1 MELKKC
7 PNFSFGQ
14 FSGKKSWYYT
24 NGFFL
29 GGRQKIVL
37 FHRKDS
43 FFRDEI
49 YENRHSF
56 LDMKLSK
63 ITFSLHFFIHWICL
77 LIRRTCLWY
86 KKWHTFFWLTS
97 PIQTRKSSSGLW
109 GKLQSLDFFQE
120 VSHKQLKQN
129 GKCMKNWKNN
139 VWYWLTLTCS
149 TLRGL
154 LQPTRKSSLIYVLR
168 SDSSSI
174 SKTSS
179 KSISISS

>member
-24 NGFFL
+24 NGFFG

-86 KKWHTFFWLTS
+86 KKWHTFLVNFSYSDQKVQFGFVRIITMSWLF
-97 PIQTRKSSSGLW
+97 P
-109 GKLQSLDFFQE
+109 
-120 VSHKQLKQN
+120 
-129 GKCMKNWKNN
+129 
-139 VWYWLTLTCS
+139 
-149 TLRGL
+149 RGL
-154 LQPTRKSSLIYVLR
+154 PQTAETKWKMYEKLEK
-168 SDSSSI
+168 
-174 SKTSS
+174 
-179 KSISISS
+179 